1 MGKIKD
7 EAAACGLAV
16 QLLTRVPLPVKVEYT
31 AARFAASARYY
42 PLVGVAIGLAAGLA
56 FSVLVNVWPTAISV
70 VLTVTFVIWMTGALH
85 EDGFADSCD
94 ALGGGRDKN
103 RALEIMRDSRLGT
116 YGVIG
121 LALAL
126 MTKVVTLMH
135 MHPTHIPL
143 AFIGAHAISRAA
155 MSWVVMTS
163 QYVRDAGTAQDLSES
178 YSKGSLLV
186 VLLIGMTALLPLAL
200 FGGQRLAVGMLV
212 GAALGYWLMRNRF
225 EAKLGGYTGDCL
237 GATQQSSE
245 LGAYLGMLAALSL
258 NP

>member
-1 MGKIKD
+1 MR
-7 EAAACGLAV
+7 LN
-16 QLLTRVPLPVKVEYT
+16 T

-70 VLTVTFVIWMTGALH
+70 VLTVTFIIWMTGALH

-121 LALAL
+121 LAFSADDQSR
-126 MTKVVTLMH
+126 H
-135 MHPTHIPL
+135 
-143 AFIGAHAISRAA
+143 AHAHAPHTHPVHRRARDQSRGH
-155 MSWVVMTS
+155 VMGGND

-178 YSKGSLLV
+178 YSRVVYWSYCSL
-186 VLLIGMTALLPLAL
+186 A
-200 FGGQRLAVGMLV
+200 
-212 GAALGYWLMRNRF
+212 
-225 EAKLGGYTGDCL
+225 
-237 GATQQSSE
+237 
-245 LGAYLGMLAALSL
+245 
-258 NP
+258 